1 MSKKL
6 LKTLGVTAVAAG
18 VLLVPTST
26 PEAEPQYTVNF
37 GTVAPDGTPWADQ
50 LRDTKKRVEK
60 ESNGVIKV
68 KIFLG
73 GSLGSEIEMVQDC
86 RRGERL
92 QGVGVS
98 TGAMAEGAN
107 IPMLQLPELPYLFNS
122 FEEADAVMDDVLFD
136 PMSAE
141 MAEKGFVLAIW
152 AENGWRSFATKGGLA
167 ISPEDLDRYQT
178 RAQESPVHINMYKAL
193 GVQAVSKPTSEVM
206 PALNTGIVDGFDN
219 TPLFSLAAG
228 WIDAVDHYT
237 RSNHIYQPAA
247 VAYSKVW
254 YDTLPADLQA
264 VVMGDP
270 AAEAAKGRTGV
281 RKLEADLLA
290 TIEAKGVKVIE
301 LTPEQRKVFAD
312 KTLDVHKTY
321 LRDNP
326 EALSLYK
333 KVQAKLKSM
342 RG

>member
-6 LKTLGVTAVAAG
+6 LQTLAVTAVAAG
-18 VLLVPTST
+18 VLVVPTST

-60 ESNGVIKV
+60 ESAGAIKV

-107 IPMLQLPELPYLFNS
+107 IPLLQLPELPYLFNS

-136 PMSAE
+136 PMSKE
-141 MAEKGFVLAIW
+141 MSDKGFVLTIW
-152 AENGWRSFATKGGLA
+152 AENGWRSFATKGGPA
-167 ISPEDLDRYQT
+167 TSPEELAAYKMRS
-178 RAQESPVHINMYKAL
+178 QESPVHLNMYKAL

-247 VAYSKVW
+247 VAYSKAW
-254 YDTLPADLQA
+254 WDTLPADMQTIVL
-264 VVMGDP
+264 GDP
-270 AAEAAKGRTGV
+270 RAEAAKGRAGV
-281 RKLEADLLA
+281 RALEADLIE
-290 TIEAKGVKVIE
+290 TIKAKGVTVTE
-301 LTPEQRKVFAD
+301 LSPAQRKVFAD
-312 KTLDVHKTY
+312 KTLGVHKTY
-321 LRDNP
+321 LRENP

-342 RG
+342 R

>member
-37 GTVAPDGTPWADQ
+37 GTVAPDGTPWAEQ

-60 ESNGVIKV
+60 ESGGAIKV

-107 IPMLQLPELPYLFNS
+107 IPLLQLPELPYLFNS

-136 PMSAE
+136 PMSKE
-141 MAEKGFVLAIW
+141 MADKGFVLAIW
-152 AENGWRSFATKGGLA
+152 AENGWRSFATKGGPATSAEELA
-167 ISPEDLDRYQT
+167 NFKMRS
-178 RAQESPVHINMYKAL
+178 QESPVHINMYKAL

-254 YDTLPADLQA
+254 FDTLPADMQT
-264 VVMGDP
+264 VVIGDP
-270 AAEAAKGRTGV
+270 AAEAAKGRVGV
-281 RKLEADLLA
+281 RSLEADLLK
-290 TIEAKGVKVIE
+290 TIEGKGVKVIE
-301 LTPEQRKVFAD
+301 LTPEQRKAFAD
-312 KTLDVHKTY
+312 KTLDVHKTF
-321 LRDNP
+321 LRENP

-333 KVQAKLKSM
+333 KVQAKLGSM
-342 RG
+342 R

>member
-1 MSKKL
+1 MKTF
-6 LKTLGVTAVAAG
+6 LKTLGVGGIAAA

-26 PEAEPQYTVNF
+26 PEAEPAYTVNF

-60 ESNGVIKV
+60 ESAGAIKV

-107 IPMLQLPELPYLFNS
+107 MPLLQLPELPYLFNS
-122 FEEADAVMDDVLFD
+122 FEEADAVMDDVLFE
-136 PMSAE
+136 PLSAD
-141 MAEKGFVLAIW
+141 MADKGFVLAIW
-152 AENGWRSFATKGGLA
+152 AENGWRSMATKGGPASTPEELA
-167 ISPEDLDRYQT
+167 QYKM
-178 RAQESPVHINMYKAL
+178 RAQESPVHLNMYKAL
-193 GVQAVSKPTSEVM
+193 GVQAVSKPTSEVL

-228 WIDAVDHYT
+228 WLGPVDHYT
-237 RSNHIYQPAA
+237 RTNHIYQPAA
-247 VAYSKVW
+247 VAYSKTW
-254 YDTLPADLQA
+254 FDTLPADLQT
-264 VVMGDP
+264 VVIGDP
-270 AAEAAKGRTGV
+270 KMEAEKGRIGV
-281 RKLEADLLA
+281 RSLEADLLA
-290 TIEAKGVKVIE
+290 TIEAKGVTVTE
-301 LTPEQRKVFAD
+301 LTADQRSAYAA

-321 LRDNP
+321 LRENP
-326 EALSLYK
+326 EALPLYK
-333 KVQAKLKSM
+333 KVQAKLKTM
-342 RG
+342 R